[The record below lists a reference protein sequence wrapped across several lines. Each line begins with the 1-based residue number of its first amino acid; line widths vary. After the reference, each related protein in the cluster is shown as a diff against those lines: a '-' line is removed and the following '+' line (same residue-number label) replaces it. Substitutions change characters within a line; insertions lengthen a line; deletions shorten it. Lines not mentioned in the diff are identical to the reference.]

1 MSQLQIDLWERTDRK
16 PYYVVATDYAG
27 TKWAVTSY
35 EDVNDALKEVERL
48 SEPNGMRATFEVIF
62 DFLGPLERDIRE

>member
-27 TKWAVTSY
+27 STWTIASH
-35 EDVNDALKEVERL
+35 EDVNDALEDAEQMREANEL
-48 SEPNGMRATFEVIF
+48 RATFGVVF
-62 DFLGPLERDIRE
+62 DFLGPLERHIKE